1 MLVIVTFLINAV
13 FNFALGLLI
22 ARFLGPA
29 EFGKYAIA
37 FSIAIALNVGFLD
50 WIRHSA
56 TRYYSGKTRADDPAV
71 RATLDAIFLISAL
84 GVVAISLVALALGA
98 DFGLSLGLAATVP
111 AMGLVCGLYDYH
123 TAIARARFDDRT
135 FSRIVIVKNVSALF
149 LMILAAWWT
158 ASPVVVA
165 LGLCLSVA
173 AALLSSRRA
182 LVDPGAVLWKPDW
195 RSIGRYALY
204 GLPLVAASLLYAL
217 LPLTNRMAIAGEI
230 DFAASGQ
237 FSLALDTGLRLVQ
250 TLGSALD
257 ILLFQIAVKVESEKG
272 LEEARERL
280 SLNMGIVIAGVTAV
294 ALGYWLVLPSF
305 ERLFVPDVFR
315 SVFSEVTAAL
325 LPGLVALAL
334 LQAAVT
340 PVFQL
345 LKRTW
350 PVIIVAAVALGL
362 NALLVHS
369 LAPYPR
375 IVDFARA
382 QSFALVAALAV
393 GLALALAMVR
403 ALPRPRDILVI
414 AIASA
419 LMIGV
424 VWPIRALEPGVA
436 VLAASALAG
445 GLVFAVTILGFDAAG
460 LGKSL
465 REKVRGRR
473 RAV

>member
-1 MLVIVTFLINAV
+1 MLVIATFLINAV

-37 FSIAIALNVGFLD
+37 FAIGIALNAAFLD

-56 TRYYSGKTRADDPAV
+56 TRYYSERTRRDEPEV
-71 RATLDAIFLISAL
+71 RATLDAIFLISSV
-84 GVVAISLVALALGA
+84 GVMAVSLVALSLGV
-98 DFGLSLGLAATVP
+98 DFGLSLGLAAMVP

-149 LMILAAWWT
+149 LMIVAAWWT

-182 LVDPGAVLWKPDW
+182 LIDPGAVLWKPDW
-195 RSIGRYALY
+195 RSIGRYAVY
-204 GLPLVAASLLYAL
+204 GLPLVAATLMYYL
-217 LPLTNRMAIAGEI
+217 LPLTNRTAIAGEI

-237 FSLALDTGLRLVQ
+237 FSLAWDTGLRLVQ

-257 ILLFQIAVKVESEKG
+257 ILLFQIAVRTEDEKG
-272 LEEARERL
+272 LTEARERL
-280 SLNMGIVIAGVTAV
+280 SLNMGIVIAGVTAI

-305 ERLFVPDVFR
+305 ERLLVPDVFR
-315 SVFSEVTAAL
+315 GVYAEVTAAL
-325 LPGLVALAL
+325 LPGLVAFAL
-334 LQAAVT
+334 LQYAVT

-350 PVIIVAAVALGL
+350 PVIIVAAVALVL
-362 NALLVHS
+362 NALLVHQ

-375 IVDFARA
+375 IVDYARA

-393 GLALALAMVR
+393 GMALALGMVR
-403 ALPRPRDILVI
+403 ALPRPRDIVVI
-414 AIASA
+414 ALASA
-419 LMIGV
+419 LMIAV
-424 VWPIRALEPGVA
+424 VWPIRAFEPGWL
-436 VLAASALAG
+436 VLLASALAG
-445 GLVFAVTILGFDAAG
+445 MLAFAGTILGFDAAG
-460 LGKSL
+460 LGKAV
-465 REKVRGRR
+465 REKLRSR
-473 RAV
+473 RAA